1 MPVATKPKP
10 AVKATAKVA
19 KPKTTA
25 TKAAPKAA
33 AKPAVKAA
41 TKAPATVAKK
51 AIDVKDVIKRLK
63 AGETMTSLRSD
74 YGAGTPIR
82 RALLAAGY
90 NTKGERVEAETI
102 STNGGAKATAK
113 RIAAARQDN
122 WPWYRIETATGLTET
137 QLREMLSDNGY
148 ADLVTGRVPKG
159 GDDKPA
165 AKKAPAKAAPAAKP
179 VAAKAKPAAKPAA
192 TKAAVKPATTA
203 KKPAPRRVG
212 AKRPQTDA

>member
-10 AVKATAKVA
+10 AAKAPA
-19 KPKTTA
+19 A
-25 TKAAPKAA
+25 TKAAPKAT
-33 AKPAVKAA
+33 AKPAAKAA

-148 ADLVTGRVPKG
+148 ADLVTGRVPKT

-165 AKKAPAKAAPAAKP
+165 AKKAPAKAAPAKTA
-179 VAAKAKPAAKPAA
+179 AKPAAKPAVKATKPAA